1 VLALLDG
8 RLHPL
13 LAQLLVVVAVEHPLA
28 PFLPPWGTLR
38 S

>member
-8 RLHPL
+8 PVHPL
-13 LAQLLVVVAVEHPLA
+13 PGQLVVVVAVEHPLS
-28 PFLPPWGTLR
+28 PFLPPSGT